1 MPDNNELNVITQK
14 ICDASIPQFEAEVSP
29 LEADIMGA
37 FVEDALDIQDALD
50 SAIEGDAD
58 HE

>member
-1 MPDNNELNVITQK
+1 MPDNNELNVISQK
-14 ICDASIPQFEAEVSP
+14 ISDASIPQFEAEVSP